1 MMAPFLPTLRQSSV
15 LAALTLIAL
24 GCSLFVRYGL
34 VQSATIGVA
43 CDTGP
48 WGPLCALRFGAI
60 QLFDHSVF
68 GWVALAVAVLHVIRP
83 AVPLLAIGLVVA
95 AFGIVLYK
103 YNVLMSGLAVGLMIL
118 AFARPARRTA

>member
-1 MMAPFLPTLRQSSV
+1 MSAPFLPSLRQCFL
-15 LAALTLIAL
+15 LAACTLIAL
-24 GCSLFVRYGL
+24 GCSLYLRYSL
-34 VQSATIGVA
+34 IENATVGVA

-48 WGPLCALRFGAI
+48 RTLLCVLRTNVI
-60 QLFDHSVF
+60 LLFEYSVF
-68 GWVALAVAVLHVIRP
+68 GAVALAVAVLHVIRP

>member
-1 MMAPFLPTLRQSSV
+1 MTPSFRPSV
-15 LAALTLIAL
+15 PQAILLSTLTLVAL
-24 GCSLFVRYGL
+24 GGALSTRYGL
-34 VQSATIGVA
+34 IENAVIGVA

-48 WGPLCALRFGAI
+48 RTLLCALRSSVI
-60 QLFDHSVF
+60 WLFDYSVF
-68 GWVALAVAVLHVIRP
+68 GAVALAVAVLHLIRP
-83 AVPLLAIGLVVA
+83 AVPLLAVGLIVA

>member
-1 MMAPFLPTLRQSSV
+1 MSATFHPSPRQCIL
-15 LAALTLIAL
+15 LAVLTLVAL
-24 GCSLFVRYGL
+24 GCSLAMRYG
-34 VQSATIGVA
+34 VIQSATIGVA

-48 WGPLCALRFGAI
+48 RTLLCAMRSSVI
-60 QLFDHSVF
+60 KLFEYSVF
-68 GWVALAVAVLHVIRP
+68 GWVALAVAVLHLIRP

-95 AFGIVLYK
+95 AFGIVLYN

>member
-1 MMAPFLPTLRQSSV
+1 L
-15 LAALTLIAL
+15 LAVLTLVAL
-24 GCSLFVRYGL
+24 GCSLAMRYG
-34 VQSATIGVA
+34 VIQSATIGVA

-48 WGPLCALRFGAI
+48 RTLLCAMRSSVI
-60 QLFDHSVF
+60 KLFEYSVF
-68 GWVALAVAVLHVIRP
+68 GWVALAVAVLHLIRP

-95 AFGIVLYK
+95 AFGIVLYN

>member
-1 MMAPFLPTLRQSSV
+1 MSASFVPNPRQCIL

-24 GCSLFVRYGL
+24 GCSLTMRYGL
-34 VQSATIGVA
+34 IENAVIGVS

-48 WGPLCALRFGAI
+48 RTLLCLLRLGVI
-60 QLFDHSVF
+60 RLFDYSVF
-68 GWVALAVAVLHVIRP
+68 GAVALAVAVLHVIRP
-83 AVPLLAIGLVVA
+83 AVPLLAIGLVVS

-103 YNVLMSGLAVGLMIL
+103 HNVLMSGLAVGLMIL